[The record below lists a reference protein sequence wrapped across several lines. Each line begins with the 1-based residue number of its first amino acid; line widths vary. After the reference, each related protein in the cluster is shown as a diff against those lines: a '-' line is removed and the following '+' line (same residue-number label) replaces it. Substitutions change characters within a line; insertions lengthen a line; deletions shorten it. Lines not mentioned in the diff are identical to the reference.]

1 MTDGGEPVNA
11 MDLVFCHKHKY
22 TNTQIQTEVNFS
34 CSSSFV
40 MCVWQIG
47 CKKFKN
53 NGTYRRHGRA
63 CFSLHTKA
71 DELTYEQKV
80 IWKTLHVLIDSIYSM
95 KGVEATYIR

>member
-1 MTDGGEPVNA
+1 MTDGGERVNA
-11 MDLVFCHKHKY
+11 MDLVFCHKY

-63 CFSLHTKA
+63 CFSLHTKE